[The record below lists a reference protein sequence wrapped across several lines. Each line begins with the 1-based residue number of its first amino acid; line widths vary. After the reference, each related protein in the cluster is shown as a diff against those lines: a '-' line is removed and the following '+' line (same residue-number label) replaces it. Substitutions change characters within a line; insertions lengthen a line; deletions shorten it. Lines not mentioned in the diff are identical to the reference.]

1 MSTIKNET
9 DGGNDATIGSGLGID
24 PNDNELSDVQD
35 SLRDIDQIMI
45 AETKRRI
52 ESNQIMS
59 EFIDDYLKS
68 LNKGITNKVD

>member
-52 ESNQIMS
+52 ESN
-59 EFIDDYLKS
+59 
-68 LNKGITNKVD
+68 